1 MRASLLGAVALAAL
15 GACAHGDAS
24 RKTEGVAQVT
34 PGASG
39 VEVDL
44 SPIGSN
50 ANESQIEVLRRKK
63 GDFIACYEQALAA
76 HPGAPSP
83 AGKLLVRYYLD
94 EGGRVTQAVYEED
107 AIGDP
112 ILAKCVLDVSMHI
125 LFPPPRV
132 GVTQFN
138 FPIVFKPRR

>member
-1 MRASLLGAVALAAL
+1 MVRWILLGALA
-15 GACAHGDAS
+15 GCASGDAS
-24 RKTEGVAQVT
+24 RKTEGVASIT
-34 PGASG
+34 PGASR

-44 SPIGSN
+44 APIGSN
-50 ANESQIEVLRRKK
+50 ANEPQIEIIRGKK

-83 AGKLLVRYYLD
+83 AGRLLVRFYLD
-94 EGGRVTQAVYEED
+94 EGGRVTEAVYEED

>member
-1 MRASLLGAVALAAL
+1 MVRWALLGALA
-15 GACAHGDAS
+15 GCARGDVS
-24 RKTEGVAQVT
+24 RSEGVARVT
-34 PGASG
+34 PGAG

-50 ANESQIEVLRRKK
+50 ANESQIEVIRRKK

-83 AGKLLVRYYLD
+83 AGKLLVRFYLD

>member
-1 MRASLLGAVALAAL
+1 MRASIVPWVLLGALAGCAR
-15 GACAHGDAS
+15 GAA
-24 RKTEGVAQVT
+24 RKTDPVASIT

-50 ANESQIEVLRRKK
+50 ANESQIEVLRKKK
-63 GDFIACYEQALAA
+63 GEFIACYEQALAA
-76 HPGAPSP
+76 HPGAPFP
-83 AGKLLVRYYLD
+83 AGKLLVRFYLD
-94 EGGRVTQAVYEED
+94 EGGRVTEAVYEED
-107 AIGDP
+107 AVGDP
-112 ILAKCVLDVSMHI
+112 LLAQCVLDVSKHI